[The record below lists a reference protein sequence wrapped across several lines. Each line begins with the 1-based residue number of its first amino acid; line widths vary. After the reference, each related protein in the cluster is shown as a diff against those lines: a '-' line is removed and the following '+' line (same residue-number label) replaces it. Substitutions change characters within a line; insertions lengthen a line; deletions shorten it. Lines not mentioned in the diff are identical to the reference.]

1 MHAMF
6 DVLQNGI
13 SPTEHLHKMIFVD
26 GIMDFQSVKV
36 IGFLQGKGSET
47 VGTFSEFWYYSLD
60 SKHCQ
65 TWHTCLRQADDEEM
79 ISCRV

>member
-36 IGFLQGKGSET
+36 IGFFCKAKALRPLAL
-47 VGTFSEFWYYSLD
+47 SL
-60 SKHCQ
+60 SSGIILCIPSIVKHGIHVCAKLM
-65 TWHTCLRQADDEEM
+65 TR
-79 ISCRV
+79 R

>member
-13 SPTEHLHKMIFVD
+13 SPTEHLQKMIFVD

-36 IGFLQGKGSET
+36 IGFFARPLAL
-47 VGTFSEFWYYSLD
+47 SL
-60 SKHCQ
+60 SSGIILCIPSIVKHGIHVCAKLM
-65 TWHTCLRQADDEEM
+65 TR
-79 ISCRV
+79 R